1 MGTLRRWPAPYNK
14 LDMTNTARLRAIA
27 GASALLFG
35 SSIWLYA
42 HAGLALILD
51 PVTGEKGCVS
61 MLAQYVGLNESDWRF
76 TAVQWYSLLWVPI
89 ALVAITLLLS
99 NALQWLRK

>member
-1 MGTLRRWPAPYNK
+1 MAK
-14 LDMTNTARLRAIA
+14 AARLRAIA
-27 GASALLFG
+27 YASALLFS

-42 HAGLALILD
+42 HSGLALTLD

-76 TAVQWYSLLWVPI
+76 TAVQWYSLLWLPI
-89 ALVAITLLLS
+89 ALVAIILLLFM
-99 NALQWLRK
+99 AVQWRRK